1 MKKKITFASA
11 LNAVLLFILGLIMLY
26 PFWYVISYSL
36 STYQDVVKVDFL
48 WHPVNFT
55 LDNIRFILETS
66 DFLGIYRNTLFV
78 VVVGT
83 VLSLISTLLFS
94 YALSRDV
101 PGHKW
106 ISRFTFFTLIFS
118 GGMVPTF
125 LVVRGTGLLNSLWAL
140 ILPRL
145 VDPFNAFLMRN
156 FFRGIPRE
164 LDESAHMDGAGPWRT
179 LMSIILPLALP
190 GIATICLFYAV
201 GYWNQFFDAVLYTSN
216 RPQWTLQVLLKELLV
231 NSETDAV
238 GGTSSSDQFGA
249 ALSTSVK
256 MASVVVTIVPI
267 LLVYPF
273 LQKYF
278 VKGTLVGAVKG

>member
-1 MKKKITFASA
+1 MKKRITFVSA
-11 LNAVLLFILGLIMLY
+11 LNAALLFILGLIMLY

-78 VVVGT
+78 VIVGT
-83 VLSLISTLLFS
+83 VLSLLSTLLFS

-278 VKGTLVGAVKG
+278 VKGTLVGAIKG

>member
-1 MKKKITFASA
+1 MKKRITFVSA
-11 LNAVLLFILGLIMLY
+11 LNAALLFILGLIMLY

-78 VVVGT
+78 VIVGT
-83 VLSLISTLLFS
+83 VLSLLSTLLFS